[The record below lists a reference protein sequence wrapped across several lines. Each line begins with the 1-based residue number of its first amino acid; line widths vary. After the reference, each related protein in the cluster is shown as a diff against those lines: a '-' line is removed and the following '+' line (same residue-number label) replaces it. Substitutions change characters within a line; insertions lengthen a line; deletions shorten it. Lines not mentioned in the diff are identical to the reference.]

1 MKRLAFL
8 VIFLTALSTLSG
20 YLLSK
25 ATWISRVGMSLF
37 YNQYNF
43 LKTWWKGALL
53 VFSVLMILLIIQTIV
68 QSKLPSIAAKIFH
81 TIMLFAALVGL
92 YFTYRDFRHTLSHR
106 WLGERFHIG
115 VYIFWLGWITIS
127 LFYIFQPKK
136 RGKAV
141 QSKFEI
147 P

>member
-25 ATWISRVGMSLF
+25 ATWISRIGMSLF

-43 LKTWWKGALL
+43 LKIWWKGALL
-53 VFSVLMILLIIQTIV
+53 VFSVLIILLVIQTFIQKKLSFAVAKILHSIILLIAI
-68 QSKLPSIAAKIFH
+68 
-81 TIMLFAALVGL
+81 VGL
-92 YFTYRDFRHTLSHR
+92 YFTYHDFRQHFSHKL
-106 WLGERFHIG
+106 LGERFHIG
-115 VYIFWLGWITIS
+115 AYLFWLGWITIS

-136 RGKAV
+136 REKAV
-141 QSKFEI
+141 QNKFEI